1 MLDGKPISREEAKQV
16 VDELY
21 RKMHERWKSKV
32 NQGLFMKR
40 LQEGSLPLEAI
51 RLYYRNWAAFVLTI
65 NTLGLAVYYKQ
76 IDFLKKDL
84 RLMKMFASKLVDEF
98 GHPEPPG
105 HILVLVQTGK
115 ALGLTEREVLDSPQL
130 PAARALGD
138 FHKVVVWDG
147 GIGDYWASVV
157 WEEAMGYFSQD
168 WREALM
174 KKYKLNLNDVVYYT
188 THYEADLKEHE
199 GTASHVSIV
208 RGVLEYMLQQGYVDE
223 RVGFGLEYCAVTP
236 CDLNALML
244 QGVLDAL
251 GIS

>member
-1 MLDGKPISREEAKQV
+1 MSQQEAKRI

-21 RKMHERWKSKV
+21 RKMHERWKEKV
-32 NQGLFMKR
+32 TQSRFMRR
-40 LQEGSLPLEAI
+40 LQEGSLPMDAL
-51 RLYYRNWAAFVLTI
+51 RLYYRNWASFVLTI

-84 RLMKMFASKLVDEF
+84 RLMRMFASKLVDEF
-98 GHPEPPG
+98 GKPEPPG
-105 HILVLVQTGK
+105 HILVLVRTGK
-115 ALGLTEREVLDSPQL
+115 ALGLTEREVLDTAQL

-168 WREALM
+168 WRDALM
-174 KKYKLNLNDVVYYT
+174 KKYKLDLNEVVYYT

-199 GTASHVSIV
+199 GTASHASIV
-208 RGVLEYMLQQGYVDE
+208 RGVLEHMLEKGYVDE
-223 RVGFGLEYCAVTP
+223 RMGFGLEYCAVTP

-244 QGVLDAL
+244 HGVLDAL
-251 GIS
+251 GIK

>member
-1 MLDGKPISREEAKQV
+1 MLDGKPMSQEEAKRYV
-16 VDELY
+16 EELY
-21 RKMHERWKSKV
+21 RKMHERWKEKV
-32 NQGLFMKR
+32 SQSLFMKR
-40 LQEGSLPLEAI
+40 LQEGSLPMEAI

-84 RLMKMFASKLVDEF
+84 KLMALFASKLVDEF
-98 GHPEPPG
+98 GKPKPPG
-105 HILVLVQTGK
+105 HILVLVQTGR
-115 ALGLTEREVLDSPQL
+115 ALGLTEKEVLESPQL

-174 KKYKLNLNDVVYYT
+174 KKYKLNLDEVVYYT
-188 THYEADLKEHE
+188 THFEADLKEHE
-199 GTASHVSIV
+199 GTASHASIV
-208 RGVLEYMLQQGYVDE
+208 KSVLQYLLENGYVDE

-236 CDLNALML
+236 VDLNAVML

-251 GIS
+251 EIR

>member
-1 MLDGKPISREEAKQV
+1 MLDGKPISEQEAKRV

-21 RKMHERWKSKV
+21 RKMHERWKLKV
-32 NQGLFMKR
+32 SQSLFMQR

-84 RLMKMFASKLVDEF
+84 RLMRLFASKLVDEF
-98 GHPEPPG
+98 GKPEPPG

-115 ALGLTEREVLDSPQL
+115 ALGLSEKEVLESPQL

-174 KKYKLNLNDVVYYT
+174 KKYQLKLDEVVYYT

-199 GTASHVSIV
+199 GTASHSSIV
-208 RGVLEYMLQQGYVDE
+208 RGVLEYMLEHGYVDE

-236 CDLNALML
+236 VDLNALML
-244 QGVLDAL
+244 QGVLDTL
-251 GIS
+251 EIR

>member
-1 MLDGKPISREEAKQV
+1 MLDGKPMSQEEAKRYV
-16 VDELY
+16 EELY
-21 RKMHERWKSKV
+21 RKMHERWKEKV
-32 NQGLFMKR
+32 SQSLFMKR
-40 LQEGSLPLEAI
+40 LQEGSLPMEAI

-84 RLMKMFASKLVDEF
+84 KLMALFASKLVDEF
-98 GHPEPPG
+98 GKPKPPG

-115 ALGLTEREVLDSPQL
+115 ALGLTEKEVLESPQL

-174 KKYKLNLNDVVYYT
+174 KKYKLNLDEVVYYT
-188 THYEADLKEHE
+188 THFEADLKEHE
-199 GTASHVSIV
+199 GTASHASIV
-208 RGVLEYMLQQGYVDE
+208 KSVLQYLLENGYVDE

-236 CDLNALML
+236 VDLNAVML

>member
-1 MLDGKPISREEAKQV
+1 MLDGKPMSQEEAKRYV
-16 VDELY
+16 EELY
-21 RKMHERWKSKV
+21 RKMHERWKEKV
-32 NQGLFMKR
+32 SQSLFMKR
-40 LQEGSLPLEAI
+40 LQEGSLPMEAI

-84 RLMKMFASKLVDEF
+84 KLMALFASKLVDEF
-98 GHPEPPG
+98 GKPKPPG
-105 HILVLVQTGK
+105 HILVLVQTGR
-115 ALGLTEREVLDSPQL
+115 ALGLTEKEVLESPQL

-174 KKYKLNLNDVVYYT
+174 KKYKLNLDEVVYYT
-188 THYEADLKEHE
+188 THFEADLKEHE
-199 GTASHVSIV
+199 GTASHASIV
-208 RGVLEYMLQQGYVDE
+208 KSVLQYLLENGYVDE

-236 CDLNALML
+236 VDLNAVML